1 MLGLW
6 INLKEELPSYLEQ
19 GKDGKYTAYQ
29 VRKMD
34 GTVVTYDG
42 SNADDMVGFFVP
54 LKAVARDVFGDECY
68 LAPVGKAQ
76 IDQYADQGYKL
87 SQTTGWENK

>member
-1 MLGLW
+1 
-6 INLKEELPSYLEQ
+6 
-19 GKDGKYTAYQ
+19 
-29 VRKMD
+29 MD

-87 SQTTGWENK
+87 SQTPGWENK